1 MQGGYDWHLETTKQ
15 TQDVTT
21 SRPSEDSVLVLQ
33 AYQIEIVEI
42 KEVSRLLVR

>member
-1 MQGGYDWHLETTKQ
+1 LIGIRFPEHRMQGGYDWHLETTKQ

-33 AYQIEIVEI
+33 AY
-42 KEVSRLLVR
+42 